1 MYEISYVIKKLL
13 IILKKDD
20 IYSLFCIVDN
30 NDIVFISKYLDSIIY
45 NINTKNIGLIS
56 IDIFKKNIDEIKNN
70 NKILLNNKDDIYIND
85 NYERIAINK
94 ILCWMEKYN
103 YVDNE
108 GLFQEK
114 WISSTHFRNYP
125 KLWLSTMFV
134 FNIIRKYSE
143 YDLNHLSNLVDSYNS
158 YKKSLDEKRFKNLK
172 KFYYKI
178 YKNKYEI
185 YKKNTDEIIYNT
197 LFFIENNVDIKI
209 IFNIQLFNDNIDY
222 YYSDSEF
229 DYEDI
234 NNIELKR
241 KCLIQYLNIIIYI
254 IDNIMYE
261 KGCRKYEKIDNL
273 SNNKISSNIINKL
286 FILYFICAT
295 FILYFF
301 YNKLKILY
309 HIPIFT
315 KH

>member
-13 IILKKDD
+13 IVLKKDD
-20 IYSLFCIVDN
+20 IYSLFCVVDN
-30 NDIVFISKYLDSIIY
+30 NDIIFICKYLDSIIY

-70 NKILLNNKDDIYIND
+70 NKILLNNKDDIYINK
-85 NYERIAINK
+85 NYEKIAINK

-108 GLFQEK
+108 RFFEEK
-114 WISSTHFRNYP
+114 WISNTHFRNYP

-158 YKKSLDEKRFKNLK
+158 YKKTLDEKRFKNLK

-261 KGCRKYEKIDNL
+261 KGCRKYEKIDNV
-273 SNNKISSNIINKL
+273 SSNKISINIINKVMI
-286 FILYFICAT
+286 FYFIFIT
-295 FILYFF
+295 FLLYFF
-301 YNKLKILY
+301 YYKLVSFIL
-309 HIPIFT
+309 
-315 KH
+315 

>member
-20 IYSLFCIVDN
+20 IYSLFCVVDN
-30 NDIVFISKYLDSIIY
+30 NDIIFICKYLDSIIY

-85 NYERIAINK
+85 NYEKIGINK

-114 WISSTHFRNYP
+114 WISTTHFRNYP

-134 FNIIRKYSE
+134 FNIIRKYSY

-158 YKKSLDEKRFKNLK
+158 YKKTLDEKRFKNLK

-261 KGCRKYEKIDNL
+261 KGCRKYEKIDNNL
-273 SNNKISSNIINKL
+273 INNDSTNKISSNIINKL

-301 YNKLKILY
+301 YNKLVSVVL
-309 HIPIFT
+309 
-315 KH
+315 